1 MSVEHAGPGKLMGWS
16 STKHLDWNALYA
28 DYLPRVYN
36 YFRFRLGR
44 HTDIEDLT
52 SRTFE
57 KAWRAR
63 AGNSSDL
70 AAFSTWL
77 FKIAQNVGTDYLR
90 SERSYVPL
98 EKAPEIAAVGTPQ
111 EAAEHDSDLAK
122 LGRLTA
128 ELTER
133 ERELIALKYGGDI
146 NNRLIAKLTGLSESN
161 VGVIL
166 HRAVQTLKAQW

>member
-1 MSVEHAGPGKLMGWS
+1 MSIHQADQGKSIVWNS
-16 STKHLDWNALYA
+16 AKDLDWDALYA
-28 DYLPRVYN
+28 DQMPRVYN

-63 AGNSSDL
+63 AAYRNDL

-77 FKIAQNVGTDYLR
+77 FRIAQNVGTDYLR
-90 SERSYVPL
+90 SKRSHVPL
-98 EKAPEIAAVGTPQ
+98 EEVPEIAAVGTPQ
-111 EAAEHDSDLAK
+111 EVAEQDSDLEK
-122 LGRLTA
+122 LGRLTTQ
-128 ELTER
+128 LTER
-133 ERELIALKYGGDI
+133 ERELIALRYGGDI

-166 HRAVQTLKAQW
+166 HRAVQTLKTQW